1 MHIEL
6 LSISK
11 SAKLH
16 SEKETAETL
25 CNALKHAV
33 EFQNCTFTI
42 RVEKRPPEEATGVE
56 RIKHDIIIDGD
67 CPESVID
74 SLTKCAAY
82 THFTVDGVMHH
93 TTFYHQFLNL
103 INNL

>member
-11 SAKLH
+11 SISLS

-25 CNALKHAV
+25 CNALKRAD
-33 EFQNCTFTI
+33 EFQNCTI
-42 RVEKRPPEEATGVE
+42 SVREEQRPPEEATGIV
-56 RIKHDIIIDGD
+56 RKKYDIIIDGD

-74 SLTKCAAY
+74 SLTKCIAY
-82 THFTVDGVMHH
+82 THFTVDGQMYQ
-93 TTFYHQFLNL
+93 TTLYHQAINFLNK
-103 INNL
+103 I